1 MKDTISIKHK
11 NNMSFEVNVHG
22 HQMIIDTS
30 TEFGGNNE
38 GPKPKSLMLVAL
50 AGCTGMDVVSL
61 LRKMRIMFEDFRIN
75 VAGNVTEEH
84 PKHFDSMHI
93 TYIIKGKNI
102 PVDKINS
109 AIDISL
115 NKYCGVSYTYKK
127 GITLS
132 HELVIE
138 E

>member
-1 MKDTISIKHK
+1 MKDSVSIKLK

-30 TEFGGNNE
+30 QEFGGNNE

-61 LRKMRIMFEDFRIN
+61 LRKMKIRFDDFRIN
-75 VAGNVTEEH
+75 VDGNVTEEH

-93 TYIIKGKNI
+93 TYIIKGKNMS
-102 PVDKINS
+102 VDKINS
-109 AIDISL
+109 AINISL
-115 NKYCGVSYTYKK
+115 NNYCGVSYTYKK
-127 GITLS
+127 GIILTHDLI
-132 HELVIE
+132 IE